1 MPAKLEPHAPQARC
15 AACGSPKIVSVCHH
29 CGCPACKDDSNATV
43 DLSGRPLSYE
53 FAQLGVVQ
61 KGPHHCDK
69 CSHLVKGRV
78 WTLVLVGS
86 TVALI
91 GVVIAIGNIIPG
103 LILIVL
109 GSAFAIGMQFAD
121 RRRVAAALGARPP
134 LPVIAK
140 IESVHITETVHG
152 SLGLDW
158 EGVYRTAVD
167 PLEGEIE
174 ISMTLGRPDR
184 DRLRRYIKKYRL
196 ADKGNIEFSAG
207 FAAMRGQ
214 ASLEYVSQDLDLI
227 DFSAERTVIPIRG
240 MISALPYFNSA
251 YSRSAAPW
259 KLRVCYHLHG
269 DRRVESIP
277 VWLTPTLVPESDQRT
292 LALDLQWTDGGM
304 EDAPLAIDRVETL
317 KLMVPLPWGPVEA
330 VERGRALIG
339 KEELPENKNEVMRTI
354 SWTQIVLSEEEKAS
368 KRLTLRIRFENQIE
382 LADTLR
388 GELSVTFRN
397 TLSGLEGVDIYHPLG
412 ERRRNS
418 HKREVKTKVSAAF
431 TLSLFGIRYQDL
443 RVVPD
448 RKQDIQRSDTDDFP
462 GVIPDHE
469 TVIALTNAI
478 SDQGYYVKRVIE
490 NPPRS
495 GARASV
501 MNRYWDI
508 AGRRYDG
515 VYPVD
520 FHVVL
525 TGEELHKG
533 DVRASTGNTRT
544 RITVQGAY
552 VSSSMEQ
559 RIVAEWEKLH
569 GLAVETLREL
579 GTENWKSPDM

>member
-1 MPAKLEPHAPQARC
+1 
-15 AACGSPKIVSVCHH
+15 
-29 CGCPACKDDSNATV
+29 
-43 DLSGRPLSYE
+43 
-53 FAQLGVVQ
+53 
-61 KGPHHCDK
+61 
-69 CSHLVKGRV
+69 
-78 WTLVLVGS
+78 
-86 TVALI
+86 
-91 GVVIAIGNIIPG
+91 
-103 LILIVL
+103 
-109 GSAFAIGMQFAD
+109 
-121 RRRVAAALGARPP
+121 
-134 LPVIAK
+134 
-140 IESVHITETVHG
+140 
-152 SLGLDW
+152 
-158 EGVYRTAVD
+158 
-167 PLEGEIE
+167 
-174 ISMTLGRPDR
+174 
-184 DRLRRYIKKYRL
+184 
-196 ADKGNIEFSAG
+196 
-207 FAAMRGQ
+207 MRGQ

-259 KLRVCYHLHG
+259 KVRVCYHLHG

-292 LALDLQWTDGGM
+292 LALDLQWTDGGV
-304 EDAPLAIDRVETL
+304 EDAPLTIDRVETL

-339 KEELPENKNEVMRTI
+339 KEELPENNDEVVRTI

-368 KRLTLRIRFENQIE
+368 KRLTLRIRFENQIK

-495 GARASV
+495 GARANV

-579 GTENWKSPDM
+579 GTENWKSPNM